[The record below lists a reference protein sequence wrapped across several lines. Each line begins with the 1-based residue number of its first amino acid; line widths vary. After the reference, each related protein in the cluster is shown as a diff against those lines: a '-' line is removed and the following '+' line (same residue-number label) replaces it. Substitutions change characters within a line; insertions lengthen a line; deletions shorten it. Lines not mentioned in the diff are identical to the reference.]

1 MSKISK
7 LSLIGTLLA
16 LTLGMVFSATPALAA
31 DHTFDIYV
39 KHNINGQSL
48 GLEKELP
55 VDVYVNGDYAFT
67 FEFGESFSAS
77 LPEGNYSI
85 DVNLAGT
92 DITVMSLGSTDIP
105 AGVDVNIK
113 AKLSANKTPILKVK
127 VK

>member
-7 LSLIGTLLA
+7 ISLFGGLLA
-16 LTLGMVFSATPALAA
+16 LAFSLVFSAAPALASG
-31 DHTFDIYV
+31 HTFDIYV

-48 GLEKELP
+48 GLDKALP
-55 VDVYVNGDYAFT
+55 VDVYVNDDYVFT

-85 DVNLAGT
+85 AVKLAGT
-92 DITVMSLGSTDIP
+92 DVTVMSLVPTDIP

-113 AKLSANKTPILKVK
+113 AKLSADKTPVLKVK

>member
-1 MSKISK
+1 MSKISE

-67 FEFGESFSAS
+67 FEFGDSFSAS